1 MHKYK
6 VTFFV
11 GQEIKF
17 KSKHHISNMEAMPTN
32 KGSYVHFDDARIVLD
47 LSQVKTMEINS
58 IRYKMLAYQV

>member
-17 KSKHHISNMEAMPTN
+17 KSKHHISKMGAMPTN
-32 KGSYVHFDDARIVLD
+32 KGSYVHFDDAGILLD
-47 LSQVKTMEINS
+47 LSQIKTIEIDS